1 MGLPMNEQ
9 KAVTREIEK
18 SIKNAANE
26 QPPSEIQA
34 SSKDMPEGSRAVR
47 EEMSRLRAISE
58 TASECG
64 IEDTASKTK
73 RKTGESAQALDAN
86 GGNIKSVDQRLRG
99 FKTS

>member
-1 MGLPMNEQ
+1 MIRGI
-9 KAVTREIEK
+9 T
-18 SIKNAANE
+18 
-26 QPPSEIQA
+26 SEIQA

-47 EEMSRLRAISE
+47 EEMGRLRAISE